1 MKSFIAAIVIAVILI
16 GGSVGYGIYIDNVT
30 EKIISKTDGIEDLI
44 KSGDYT
50 GAKEKLSDFFGLLE
64 KENTILG
71 SITEHK
77 EIFEIKKNIMETDVF
92 LTEENK
98 EESLSRLQAIKSIS
112 EQMSG
117 NTKLKI
123 LNIL

>member
-1 MKSFIAAIVIAVILI
+1 MKSFIAAIVVAVFLI

-30 EKIISKTDGIEDLI
+30 EKINSKTDEIKNLI
-44 KSGDYT
+44 KSADYA
-50 GAKEKLSDFFGLLE
+50 GAKEKLSDFFEVLE

-77 EIFEIKKNIMETDVF
+77 EIFEIKRNIMEIDVF
-92 LTEENK
+92 LDTENK
-98 EESLSRLQAIKSIS
+98 EESLSRLEAIKSVS

>member
-1 MKSFIAAIVIAVILI
+1 MKSFIAAIVVAVFLI
-16 GGSVGYGIYIDNVT
+16 SGSVGYGIYIDNVT
-30 EKIISKTDGIEDLI
+30 EKINSKTDEIKNLI
-44 KSGDYT
+44 KSADYS
-50 GAKEKLSDFFGLLE
+50 GAKEKLSDFFEVLE

-77 EIFEIKKNIMETDVF
+77 EIFEIKRNIMEIDVF
-92 LTEENK
+92 LDTENK
-98 EESLSRLQAIKSIS
+98 EESLSRLEAIKSVS

>member
-1 MKSFIAAIVIAVILI
+1 MKSFIVAILVAVFLI

-30 EKIISKTDGIEDLI
+30 DNIQGCMDEIESII
-44 KSGDYT
+44 KSGDYRE
-50 GAKEKLSDFFGLLE
+50 AKDKLSDFSDMLE
-64 KENTILG
+64 KENTLLG

-77 EIFEIKKNIMETDVF
+77 EIFEIKRNIFEIDVF
-92 LTEENK
+92 LDEENR
-98 EESLSRLQAIKSIS
+98 EESLSRLHAIKSVS

-123 LNIL
+123 RNIL

>member
-30 EKIISKTDGIEDLI
+30 EKINSRTDGIEDLI

>member
-1 MKSFIAAIVIAVILI
+1 MKSFIAAIVVAVFLI

-30 EKIISKTDGIEDLI
+30 EKINSKTDEIKSLI
-44 KSGDYT
+44 KSADYS
-50 GAKEKLSDFFGLLE
+50 GAKEKLSDFFEVLE

-77 EIFEIKKNIMETDVF
+77 EIFEIKRNIMEIDVF
-92 LTEENK
+92 LDTENK
-98 EESLSRLQAIKSIS
+98 EESLSRLEAIKSVS

>member
-1 MKSFIAAIVIAVILI
+1 MKSFIAAVIIAVILI

-30 EKIISKTDGIEDLI
+30 GQIISHTDEIEDLI
-44 KSGDYT
+44 ISGDYA

-77 EIFEIKKNIMETDVF
+77 EVFEIKKNIMETDVF
-92 LTEENK
+92 LDEKNK
-98 EESLSRLQAIKSIS
+98 EESLSRLQAIKSVS

-123 LNIL
+123 RNIL

>member
-71 SITEHK
+71 SITC
-77 EIFEIKKNIMETDVF
+77 
-92 LTEENK
+92 LT
-98 EESLSRLQAIKSIS
+98 I
-112 EQMSG
+112 
-117 NTKLKI
+117 
-123 LNIL
+123 